1 MIVERGKILNESN
14 GSSGDLVIGQIDL
27 QVLVHQ
33 RRLEKT
39 YPLYEEGYLE
49 IPCDLIHTPSSLI
62 RDIDP
67 SPFVPHDPA
76 RLEERC
82 EEVLTL
88 QALGLK
94 KRLEHVGIKHVILG
108 LSGGLDSTAA
118 LLAVV
123 RTFDVMSLDRG
134 GIIAVSMPGFGTTSR
149 TKTNA
154 QALAEALGVTFFTI
168 PIGKAVAQ
176 HFKDIDHDPK
186 VLDITYENA
195 QARERTQ
202 VLMDL
207 ANKHEALVIG
217 TGDLSELA
225 LGWTTYN
232 GDHMSMYAINSSV
245 PKTLLRPI
253 LAHEANEADKDL
265 QAVLRD
271 ILSTPVS
278 PELLPPSEDGTISQ
292 KTEAVIGPY
301 ELHDFFLYHALRWG
315 FEEDLPVRR
324 QSV

>member
-1 MIVERGKILNESN
+1 MV
-14 GSSGDLVIGQIDL
+14 
-27 QVLVHQ
+27 
-33 RRLEKT
+33 
-39 YPLYEEGYLE
+39 
-49 IPCDLIHTPSSLI
+49 
-62 RDIDP
+62 
-67 SPFVPHDPA
+67 
-76 RLEERC
+76 
-82 EEVLTL
+82 
-88 QALGLK
+88 
-94 KRLEHVGIKHVILG
+94 LG

-134 GIIAVSMPGFGTTSR
+134 GIIAVSMPGFGTTNR

-154 QALAEALGVTFFTI
+154 QALAEALGVTFFTV
-168 PIGKAVAQ
+168 PIGKAVTQ

-207 ANKHEALVIG
+207 ANKHGALVIG

-232 GDHMSMYAINSSV
+232 GDHMSMYAIISSV

-253 LAHEANEADKDL
+253 LAM
-265 QAVLRD
+265 
-271 ILSTPVS
+271 
-278 PELLPPSEDGTISQ
+278 
-292 KTEAVIGPY
+292 
-301 ELHDFFLYHALRWG
+301 
-315 FEEDLPVRR
+315 RR
-324 QSV
+324 